1 MRRDYSRKGREGFTL
16 VEVLVVMAI
25 LVLLFGLVGPRVLNA
40 QRGANEKAAK
50 TQIGAFKGALE
61 RYALDM
67 TDFPTTEQGL
77 QALIEEP
84 EGEGEEETAA
94 GNWGGPYLKSDD
106 IPRDPWGSPYQYE
119 YPPTHGKG
127 KDPEI
132 WSYGPDKEDDTED
145 DIVSW
150 KKDAEDEGADYGGE
164 REPVRDRGPSNN
176 ER

>member
-1 MRRDYSRKGREGFTL
+1 MRRNLSRKARGGFTL

-40 QRGANEKAAK
+40 QKGANEKAAK

-77 QALIEEP
+77 AALIEEP
-84 EGEGEEETAA
+84 EEDEEGGS

-106 IPRDPWGSPYQYE
+106 VPKDPWGSSYQYE
-119 YPPTHGKG
+119 YPATHGKG

-150 KKDAEDEGADYGGE
+150 KKSAEDEGADYEDEGMDDSESDSGSSDDE
-164 REPVRDRGPSNN
+164 F
-176 ER
+176 

>member
-1 MRRDYSRKGREGFTL
+1 MRRNHLKKARGGFTL

-40 QRGANEKAAK
+40 QKGANEKAAK

-84 EGEGEEETAA
+84 EADEESNA
-94 GNWGGPYLKSDD
+94 GDWNGPYLKSDD
-106 IPRDPWGSPYQYE
+106 VPKDPWKNAYQYE

-132 WSYGPDKEDDTED
+132 WSYGPDGEDDTED

-150 KKDAEDEGADYGGE
+150 KKSADEEGADYGDEDMGDSDS
-164 REPVRDRGPSNN
+164 DRGSSD
-176 ER
+176 EEF